1 MKLDEYRKAP
11 QTLGQIS
18 RIDNKR
24 WYGLV
29 MNNSEAESAK
39 GYISQS
45 GKHYPATGAEI
56 EFGRACEDAVEYLES
71 QKEGREA
78 SKEEPPP
85 EDNEDDVPF

>member
-29 MNNSEAESAK
+29 MNNTEAKSAEGYTSEST
-39 GYISQS
+39 
-45 GKHYPATGAEI
+45 GKHYPATQAEI
-56 EFGRACEDAVEYLES
+56 DFGRACEDAVDYLES
-71 QKEGREA
+71 QKEDHRP
-78 SKEEPPP
+78 KHNPEPP
-85 EDNEDDVPF
+85 DEDDVPF